1 MCGWTT
7 KLGRWAAMLLLA
19 TTGALQAED
28 WPQFRG
34 MRRDGIAR
42 ETGLLRAWPEDGPR
56 VLWTVPVAQGYSG
69 AAIVGGKVFHNDYD
83 ESAKTWRV
91 YCRDLQDG
99 KELWRFSEKRRIR
112 PNHGITRS
120 VPAVTGT
127 RVIAIDP
134 KCVVHG
140 LDAATGAEVWRKS
153 LVKAYH
159 AKIPAWYN
167 GQCPLLDGERV
178 IIATGGDA
186 LLVALDVAT
195 GEEIWRTPNP
205 DKHLLTHSTVMP
217 ATLGGVKQYLW
228 CTLAG
233 PLGVAADDGRLLWSL
248 PRKFNVAVAPSALAL
263 DDERVFMTS
272 GYNAGSVMFRVK
284 RDGEAFHA
292 EKIFDWDESEWNSEV
307 HTPIIHNGHL
317 FGVGKKKRGL
327 FTCLDFDGKQ
337 IWNSRDHAAFGLGSY
352 LLADGMFFVLEGKT
366 GMLRLIEAD
375 ATRYHEL
382 ARAPVLA
389 GHDVWAPMALAD
401 GKLVLR
407 DMAQMK
413 CIDVGGGAVGAD

>member
-1 MCGWTT
+1 
-7 KLGRWAAMLLLA
+7 
-19 TTGALQAED
+19 
-28 WPQFRG
+28 
-34 MRRDGIAR
+34 
-42 ETGLLRAWPEDGPR
+42 
-56 VLWTVPVAQGYSG
+56 
-69 AAIVGGKVFHNDYD
+69 
-83 ESAKTWRV
+83 
-91 YCRDLQDG
+91 
-99 KELWRFSEKRRIR
+99 
-112 PNHGITRS
+112 
-120 VPAVTGT
+120 
-127 RVIAIDP
+127 VIAIDP

-233 PLGVAADDGRLLWSL
+233 PLGVAAEDGRLLWSL

-284 RDGEAFHA
+284 RDGEAFRA